1 MALPTSWGS
10 VAGGTVNFSYSGL
23 SFSFRIYIDGYYQ
36 KLSNTS
42 ARVHIRGY
50 VDNPGPNGWSGT
62 NKTYRLWITNNVG
75 TTIWDTGTQTDS
87 ATLYA
92 GEGHYFYADGT
103 KDVSPGEN
111 LTYHLTYSVP
121 AAGASNTIAGAA
133 GVPTFVSPPSSL
145 SFSVTGRTYK
155 SFTANTVVGNW
166 GGGSSCTRVFKVL
179 KAQYTGGQDALGKTS
194 TSSSTGNVSITVG
207 TGNYDDLVGTAFDV
221 KGAGGYY
228 LGLYAANEGGA
239 TRYGPNTVYYTPPAP
254 LASITQSQSGSNTAN
269 SVTHTIKI
277 KGGAS
282 TINNSNAV
290 TTQYRY
296 STDGGSSYISW
307 TNISGTASA
316 WVEKSFT
323 FTSTYGASIKVQ
335 ARQVYQSQYSET
347 KELGYT
353 ALSTTAPSGN
363 TISVVSTTWHT
374 VTVNASISSWGRP
387 NAMSGRDLRPG
398 VGANTST
405 YGKWNQNTGNV
416 MSLTNNVISNSSP
429 AGSLT
434 IKGCQT
440 LYPFCYAT
448 NGLVSSNTWGSVFY
462 TNPAPLQT
470 LNLTSSPSQQ
480 AGKVNIGIAITV
492 GNSTNN
498 ENVNVTTEYR
508 YAVDSTTYSAWTSL
522 GTGTPWTQKTTTIV
536 VNENASVTVQARQS
550 YQSKYSEIKQASINV
565 PHYRRLYAPVN
576 GQSRRIRKILV
587 PNPQD
592 GGACPVRH
600 LYAPDENGLSRL
612 VYDNSQ

>member
-254 LASITQSQSGSNTAN
+254 LEI
-269 SVTHTIKI
+269 
-277 KGGAS
+277 
-282 TINNSNAV
+282 
-290 TTQYRY
+290 
-296 STDGGSSYISW
+296 
-307 TNISGTASA
+307 
-316 WVEKSFT
+316 
-323 FTSTYGASIKVQ
+323 
-335 ARQVYQSQYSET
+335 
-347 KELGYT
+347 
-353 ALSTTAPSGN
+353 
-363 TISVVSTTWHT
+363 
-374 VTVNASISSWGRP
+374 GR
-387 NAMSGRDLRPG
+387 AH
-398 VGANTST
+398 V
-405 YGKWNQNTGNV
+405 
-416 MSLTNNVISNSSP
+416 
-429 AGSLT
+429 
-434 IKGCQT
+434 
-440 LYPFCYAT
+440 
-448 NGLVSSNTWGSVFY
+448 
-462 TNPAPLQT
+462 
-470 LNLTSSPSQQ
+470 
-480 AGKVNIGIAITV
+480 
-492 GNSTNN
+492 
-498 ENVNVTTEYR
+498 
-508 YAVDSTTYSAWTSL
+508 
-522 GTGTPWTQKTTTIV
+522 
-536 VNENASVTVQARQS
+536 
-550 YQSKYSEIKQASINV
+550 
-565 PHYRRLYAPVN
+565 
-576 GQSRRIRKILV
+576 
-587 PNPQD
+587 
-592 GGACPVRH
+592 
-600 LYAPDENGLSRL
+600 
-612 VYDNSQ
+612 